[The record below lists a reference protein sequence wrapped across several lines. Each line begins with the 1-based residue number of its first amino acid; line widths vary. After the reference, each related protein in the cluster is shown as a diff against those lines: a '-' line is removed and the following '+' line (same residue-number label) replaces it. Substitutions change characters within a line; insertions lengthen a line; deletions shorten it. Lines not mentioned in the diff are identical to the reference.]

1 MSHQTVIVLDFG
13 GQYNQLIARRVREC
27 GVYCEVKPYTTPLA
41 DIRAMNPIGIIF
53 TGGPNSVYDPKSPQV
68 DPAIFT
74 WGVPILGICYGCQ
87 LMAHNLGG
95 RVTEAQDDSAREYGK
110 TETYFDSAC
119 KLFKGLPAQG
129 ITWMSHGDYMEKV
142 PEGFALVAHSDA
154 CPNVAICDE
163 SRGFYGVQSHPEVN
177 HTEHGTDMIRNFL
190 YEVCGAAGDWTMGDY
205 KESSIKAIREKVG
218 GGKVLLALSGGV
230 DSSVA
235 AALLAEAVGSQLTC
249 VFVDHGLMRKNEGDE
264 VETAFS
270 KWDIHF
276 VRVDAEARFLE
287 KLSGVSE
294 STVVRFASELGYDGY
309 PSMQRALQEM
319 IRSRLTSTQRIQAAD
334 NLFGGQ
340 DVLSA
345 VIQSDMDKLRMVAE
359 EADRTEFNK
368 VVDLILGAGH
378 LYILG
383 VRTSSFVAG
392 YLNFYL
398 HLLSENVTLVQS
410 NAAGEI
416 FEQLLRIG
424 PGDVMIAISFPRY
437 SKVTMNTVKF
447 AQDRGATIVAITD
460 NELSPV
466 YQMAEAALLAPSE
479 MISFVDSMVAPLSL
493 INALL
498 IAVGSRM
505 RSDVSRTFAELE
517 DIWNAYG
524 VFGKMDDE

>member
-1 MSHQTVIVLDFG
+1 M
-13 GQYNQLIARRVREC
+13 A
-27 GVYCEVKPYTTPLA
+27 
-41 DIRAMNPIGIIF
+41 
-53 TGGPNSVYDPKSPQV
+53 KS
-68 DPAIFT
+68 
-74 WGVPILGICYGCQ
+74 IL
-87 LMAHNLGG
+87 
-95 RVTEAQDDSAREYGK
+95 
-110 TETYFDSAC
+110 
-119 KLFKGLPAQG
+119 
-129 ITWMSHGDYMEKV
+129 
-142 PEGFALVAHSDA
+142 
-154 CPNVAICDE
+154 
-163 SRGFYGVQSHPEVN
+163 
-177 HTEHGTDMIRNFL
+177 HTIERNMP
-190 YEVCGAAGDWTMGDY
+190 T
-205 KESSIKAIREKVG
+205 
-218 GGKVLLALSGGV
+218 
-230 DSSVA
+230 
-235 AALLAEAVGSQLTC
+235 
-249 VFVDHGLMRKNEGDE
+249 
-264 VETAFS
+264 FS
-270 KWDIHF
+270 KGQKRIADYILQNYDKAAF
-276 VRVDAEARFLE
+276 MTASKLG

-398 HLLSENVTLVQS
+398 HLLSENV
-410 NAAGEI
+410 
-416 FEQLLRIG
+416 LLRIG